1 MSDPSDGTDEESAQ
15 DDDDLDEIEEF
26 EWEPPTGRRYDSGP
40 NLLGYGPDY
49 DPSPRR
55 EKTRSELALG
65 LLILLGLVALS
76 LIGLTAWH
84 RLAPETTKDLTEG
97 ILSPLIAVTGTALG
111 FYFGGH
117 HGPK

>member
-1 MSDPSDGTDEESAQ
+1 MSDASHEADGESAGEGGGEVE
-15 DDDDLDEIEEF
+15 DDG
-26 EWEPPTGRRYDSGP
+26 WEPVFGPPYGGGP

-55 EKTRSELALG
+55 EKTRSQLALG
-65 LLILLGLVALS
+65 LLILLAAVALS
-76 LIGLTAWH
+76 LVGLTAAH
-84 RLAPETTKDLTEG
+84 RLAPETTKDLVAG
-97 ILSPLIAVTGTALG
+97 ILSPLVAVTGTALG